1 MSFCLSALKNIC
13 TVASCGIGQKKLF
26 ILIYHRVLNEF
37 DPMNPS
43 EVDKGIFTWQMALLK
58 KYFNV
63 LSLHDGVQALNA
75 GRLPPRAVC
84 ITFDDGY
91 ADNLLNAVPILSA
104 NQLPATF
111 FVASD
116 YLDGGIM
123 WNDRIVETIR
133 RLPQVSLDL
142 SALQLGVYDIKTV
155 QNKSSVASEIVAK
168 VKHLDVSERQACV
181 DYIAN
186 LAKVLPTDL
195 MLTTLQ
201 LKQLSESGMEVGG
214 HTLSHPIL
222 STLNAEQASH
232 EIEHNKMIL
241 EGVLG
246 ESVRYFAY
254 PNGKPGQDYLPEQ
267 VDMVKQSGYEAAVS
281 TLWGVSNKKT
291 DQWQLARATPW
302 DRTPERFMM
311 RMAAVYSGIQ

>member
-13 TVASCGIGQKKLF
+13 TVASCGTGQKKLF

-43 EVDKGIFTWQMALLK
+43 EVDKAIFTWQMALLK
-58 KYFNV
+58 KHFNV
-63 LSLHDGVQALNA
+63 LSLHDGIQALNA
-75 GRLPPRAVC
+75 GSLPPRAVC

-111 FVASD
+111 FIASD

-123 WNDRIVETIR
+123 WNDRIIETIR
-133 RLPQVSLDL
+133 HLSQVSLDL
-142 SALQLGVYDIKTV
+142 SALQLGVYDIETV

-168 VKHLDVSERQACV
+168 VKHLEVNERQACV

-186 LAKVLPTDL
+186 LAAALPSDL
-195 MLTTLQ
+195 MLTAAQ

-222 STLNAEQASH
+222 ATLNAEQANH
-232 EIEHNKMIL
+232 EIAQNKLIL
-241 EGVLG
+241 EGILG
-246 ESVRYFAY
+246 KPIRYFAY

-281 TLWGVSNKKT
+281 TLWGVSDKKT